1 MIKNFIKISLF
12 FYTSMI
18 IANVNDLSI
27 DNMSLN
33 EKIAQMIMVRVRSD
47 YYTQII
53 IIKNRLINGSQK
65 IKLVVLLLLME
76 TVMFM
81 ECIIII
87 NISKKYLKH
96 LF

>member
-47 YYTQII
+47 YYTSDNYYKKQVD
-53 IIKNRLINGSQK
+53 KWNG
-65 IKLVVLLLLME
+65 
-76 TVMFM
+76 
-81 ECIIII
+81 
-87 NISKKYLKH
+87 
-96 LF
+96 